1 MTSDV
6 PCPARPTLEAFTA
19 EELVPVDVRTQG
31 KIARNQ
37 IKMKSYAQ
45 KLEAR
50 ALCDNNS
57 G

>member
-50 ALCDNNS
+50 ALCE
-57 G
+57 